1 MNEHNLKFINDN
13 QLASFMNKARW
24 RELADRFTSNDG
36 FEPKFRFK
44 YLRQE
49 NMTGFTLLDWEW
61 VRSGESSCIEWM
73 DIDPIKR
80 VRQEQL
86 VKDKEYDFCIF
97 VESTLKELHI
107 RYIIEE
113 IVSAITRLCLENEAI
128 QLEDDEAKV
137 VYLDLLDTFVEGED
151 RR

>member
-1 MNEHNLKFINDN
+1 MNKQNLKFINDN
-13 QLASFMNKARW
+13 QLASFMNKTRW
-24 RELADRFTSNDG
+24 RELADELTSNDD
-36 FEPKFRFK
+36 FEPKVRLK

-80 VRQEQL
+80 VRQGQL
-86 VKDKEYDFCIF
+86 VKDKEYDFRMY

-107 RYIIEE
+107 KYTIE
-113 IVSAITRLCLENEAI
+113 
-128 QLEDDEAKV
+128 DEMYRV
-137 VYLDLLDTFVEGED
+137 WGYSNSQPDFVQ
-151 RR
+151 